1 MPSLTQPFP
10 KKRRRDEEDAV
21 TQDIHLSLYV
31 DEKSPASPPASAD
44 NSALSPQDL
53 HGYYPHQQHHGA
65 SPRKI
70 IPYPSPLAKKIR
82 MSSERS
88 SEEPQKQAPLTPS
101 SRHNKNQTRSP
112 ATAPAAAAAT
122 IKQHSPS
129 KTAAP
134 TNLSPCHICHRKPT
148 KKTELDSYADC
159 EGCGER
165 TCYVCIRECLGW
177 KGTPTSATTHDVIHD
192 NHDDEILMKDDH
204 DYGQDENRKA
214 DEDNEDADGGQGD
227 LDQSF
232 SMEDAPWT
240 QEANPSQG
248 QDRTKRGGTWGK
260 GGGRG
265 HRGRICS
272 QCCVEDGPEGEVICL
287 GCLGT

>member
-1 MPSLTQPFP
+1 
-10 KKRRRDEEDAV
+10 
-21 TQDIHLSLYV
+21 
-31 DEKSPASPPASAD
+31 
-44 NSALSPQDL
+44 
-53 HGYYPHQQHHGA
+53 
-65 SPRKI
+65 
-70 IPYPSPLAKKIR
+70 

-88 SEEPQKQAPLTPS
+88 PEEPLRQAPLTPS
-101 SRHNKNQTRSP
+101 SRHNKNHQIRS
-112 ATAPAAAAAT
+112 PAAAAAT
-122 IKQHSPS
+122 TKLHQSPS
-129 KTAAP
+129 KMAAP

-177 KGTPTSATTHDVIHD
+177 KGTTPTSATHDHD
-192 NHDDEILMKDDH
+192 EMLMKDDDDDDDDGNDDHGDH
-204 DYGQDENRKA
+204 DDNSKT
-214 DEDNEDADGGQGD
+214 DEDNDVENWGHGR

-232 SMEDAPWT
+232 SMEDAPST
-240 QEANPSQG
+240 EEGNRRPD